1 MQGHQK
7 NDFVLNIIDPPKRRE
22 QQGRSKKEGAAAH
35 EVVYPANQK
44 WALDI
49 DVDQPTRRVCEA
61 S

>member
-7 NDFVLNIIDPPKRRE
+7 NDFVLNIINPPKRRE
-22 QQGRSKKEGAAAH
+22 QQGRTKKGAVAH

>member
-7 NDFVLNIIDPPKRRE
+7 NDFVLNIINPPKRRE
-22 QQGRSKKEGAAAH
+22 QKGRSKKDAVAQ

-49 DVDQPTRRVCEA
+49 DVDLPTRRVCEA